1 MEKTMVND
9 YEAIIEVVKKYT
21 EGCRKGDT
29 KLMRQAFDKGATM
42 YGYLNG
48 QLYDGSIENL
58 YAAVDALGADEKAKT
73 RIDVLEVQGTAAVVR
88 VTLEDW
94 HQVAFTDFH
103 SLIKIDGEW
112 KIAGKIFHQF

>member
-1 MEKTMVND
+1 MEKIMVSD
-9 YEAIIEVVKKYT
+9 YEEIMEVVGKYT

-29 KLMRQAFDKGATM
+29 ALMKQAFDKGATM

-58 YAAVDALGADEKAKT
+58 YAAVDALGGDEASRT
-73 RIDVLEVQGTAAVVR
+73 RIDVLEVQGNAAAVR

-94 HQVAFTDFH
+94 HQIAFTDFH
-103 SLIKIDGEW
+103 SLLKMDGQW
-112 KIAGKIFHQF
+112 KIVGKVFHQY